1 MRVDFQI
8 NREEEFICLKSDLAN
23 KRMNTVIS
31 V

>member
-8 NREEEFICLKSDLAN
+8 NKEEFICLKSDLAN